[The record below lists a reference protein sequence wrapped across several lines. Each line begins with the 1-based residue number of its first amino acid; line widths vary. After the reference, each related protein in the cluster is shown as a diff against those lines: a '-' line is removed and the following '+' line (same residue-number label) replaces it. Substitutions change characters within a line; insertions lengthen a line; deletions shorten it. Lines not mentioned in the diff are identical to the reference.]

1 MGKTG
6 LFRQNVGSPL
16 LSPKRVRMCAANW
29 RSPSRLGESQ
39 RQIAL
44 DLREHR
50 AAFNSPCLSKWF
62 GFLERV
68 PPKDPVVGQE
78 AKHRNTQQR
87 ARNMVWAGAC
97 MVATETRS
105 RGLMTIPTISQS
117 DPLQVI
123 LKYQSQNGFR
133 VHWGKIDSHTSIRG
147 CGPGMNQTTLRE
159 LSCWLTTC
167 GALVRALDFRPNLL
181 AGNQRLPLEPASKEF
196 LAGFQKP
203 FWCTWGR
210 GGCN

>member
-1 MGKTG
+1 MLKGLVNLEASGSDAVLPFALPLCAFSPKSKVKSQHAPDPLTIIFALQEDMGKTV

-50 AAFNSPCLSKWF
+50 SAFNSPCLSKWF

-105 RGLMTIPTISQS
+105 RGLMTIPTIPNQ
-117 DPLQVI
+117 
-123 LKYQSQNGFR
+123 
-133 VHWGKIDSHTSIRG
+133 IR
-147 CGPGMNQTTLRE
+147 C
-159 LSCWLTTC
+159 
-167 GALVRALDFRPNLL
+167 
-181 AGNQRLPLEPASKEF
+181 K
-196 LAGFQKP
+196 
-203 FWCTWGR
+203 
-210 GGCN
+210 